1 MQTTKRET
9 PMPRTNNTDT
19 PAPATTA
26 AAIPPPPFV
35 LMTVRQMVQAL
46 DGAISEGGIRWDIY
60 NAKFN
65 GLAESGAIIRRGLK
79 GSSILLDR
87 DRYLNWMAGRL

>member
-1 MQTTKRET
+1 
-9 PMPRTNNTDT
+9 MPRTNNTDT

-35 LMTVRQMVQAL
+35 LMTVKQIVHTL
-46 DGAISEGGIRWDIY
+46 DGAVSEGGVRWDIF
-60 NAKFN
+60 NSKFN

>member
-1 MQTTKRET
+1 
-9 PMPRTNNTDT
+9 MPRTHQT
-19 PAPATTA
+19 ASATNPETA
-26 AAIPPPPFV
+26 AAIPPPPMV
-35 LMTVRQMVQAL
+35 LMRVSQLAEHL
-46 DGAISEGGIRWDIY
+46 NGAVSEGGIRWDLY

-79 GSSILLDR
+79 GSSILIDR